1 MQRFTVT
8 GTLLLKLALVLMLV
22 LSTASCS
29 ITRVQSSSE
38 RDSIVAKHDTVF
50 IARFLHDSTFID
62 RYHTMIAN
70 DSVVFVHDSVV
81 QYKFRTKHDSIYINK
96 TDTVYIKR
104 NITKTKEVP
113 RKRTWFD
120 HVAYAALAI
129 LIILLIRK
137 IRKKYRFGT
146 KR

>member
-8 GTLLLKLALVLMLV
+8 GTSLPKLALVLMLV
-22 LSTASCS
+22 LNTAACST
-29 ITRVQSSSE
+29 TRVQSSSE

-96 TDTVYIKR
+96 TDTAFVEHTEVKR
-104 NITKTKEVP
+104 VEVP
-113 RKRTWFD
+113 RKRNWLDYTCYC
-120 HVAYAALAI
+120 VTGK
-129 LIILLIRK
+129 ILLFLLTYLLTIL
-137 IRKKYRFGT
+137 KKRG
-146 KR
+146 

>member
-1 MQRFTVT
+1 M
-8 GTLLLKLALVLMLV
+8 LPKLALVLMLM
-22 LSTASCS
+22 LNTAACST
-29 ITRVQSSSE
+29 TRVQSSSE

-81 QYKFRTKHDSIYINK
+81 LYKYKLKHDSVFIHK

-113 RKRTWFD
+113 RKRNWFD
-120 HVAYAALAI
+120 WLCYSVTGTV
-129 LIILLIRK
+129 LLFLLTYLLTFL
-137 IRKKYRFGT
+137 KKRQ
-146 KR
+146 